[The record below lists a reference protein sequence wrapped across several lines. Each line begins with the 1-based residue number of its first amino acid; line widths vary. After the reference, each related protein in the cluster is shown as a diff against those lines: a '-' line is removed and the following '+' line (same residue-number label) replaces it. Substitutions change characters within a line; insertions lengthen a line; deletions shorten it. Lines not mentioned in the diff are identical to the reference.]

1 LAMAVEV
8 FTCQPLLWLLVP
20 TVVVDVVC
28 ERTQH
33 VMAGVAD
40 AVGIGIVVVVV
51 VVVVDARA
59 VVVVV
64 VVVVVVAVVVCSLPP
79 VTLTFPEPPPQESS
93 FRPKPGM
100 QCMGPHILLH
110 HPADRPE
117 VADEEVDCCN
127 KGHLS
132 TCPSCQRTAPAPW

>member
-8 FTCQPLLWLLVP
+8 FTCRPLLWLLVP
-20 TVVVDVVC
+20 TVVVVVVC

-51 VVVVDARA
+51 VVVVVVDARA

-64 VVVVVVAVVVCSLPP
+64 IVVVVVVWS
-79 VTLTFPEPPPQESS
+79 
-93 FRPKPGM
+93 
-100 QCMGPHILLH
+100 
-110 HPADRPE
+110 
-117 VADEEVDCCN
+117 
-127 KGHLS
+127 
-132 TCPSCQRTAPAPW
+132 